1 MRECKHSSLY
11 RGTQILMTEHS
22 LAPVTTQHA
31 LSTSVID
38 IHGETANSTT
48 YFTAS
53 HFGQGVFEGAV
64 LYAYG
69 KYLDELVAKEGDGC
83 AWRIQ
88 NRTLVY
94 MGPLIGNISVF
105 LGPD

>member
-1 MRECKHSSLY
+1 MYS
-11 RGTQILMTEHS
+11 S

-31 LSTSVID
+31 LSTNVID
-38 IHGETANSTT
+38 IHGSTANSTT

-53 HFGQGVFEGAV
+53 HFGRGAYEGAV

-69 KYLDELVAKEGDGC
+69 QYLDELVRVSSGSEYGEEQ

-88 NRTLVY
+88 NRTLMY
-94 MGPLIGNISVF
+94 MGPLIGNLSIFS
-105 LGPD
+105 GPA